1 MGKAK
6 WRETETKGSSLME
19 EAAEVGGVVPC
30 ARGGVSGAPTS
41 HVARA
46 NVFAS
51 WTFST
56 VDDPNYKMATTHSG
70 PRRPNRPVPAHHKID
85 QKTKM
90 QSLYCP
96 SVTLLR
102 SSHPNIKDQ

>member
-1 MGKAK
+1 
-6 WRETETKGSSLME
+6 
-19 EAAEVGGVVPC
+19 VGGVVPC

-46 NVFAS
+46 IVFAS
-51 WTFST
+51 WTFS
-56 VDDPNYKMATTHSG
+56 KLQAATTHSG

-96 SVTLLR
+96 SVTLLI
-102 SSHPNIKDQ
+102 SPHLNIKEDQQNYKAGIA